1 MPSFKSVLARI
12 GGATPAEP
20 QPAAARS
27 VAGVAHVVPGQA
39 APTTQ
44 PAAPLPN
51 RRDATRQ
58 NAPQHAPANARS
70 GDGAHPAPNNDA
82 ARRQLGTSRLKAMFS
97 RPGGHHAAPN
107 AAPAARAQ
115 PGASRSVASS
125 VATHVQAATS
135 ELSTPFH
142 QRISVNR
149 PIAASDYVTGGARY
163 AADPKASHA
172 EALRRRAGRKAGA
185 ALSGALPAVP
195 EDDHEDADEQAMRIE
210 SLDSPDALRT
220 QVDVWFPEPAGVQR
234 VNGGDNAVLAGRL
247 AGLGAPDAA
256 PSTQRGALLAIAL
269 RSAGATSSVDA
280 RAILDEMSRLD
291 FSQMDQATSANPAG
305 AAQPLD
311 ETRARAWLA
320 ARNLSRTEE
329 GFDALQVLRGPR
341 PDDTPLRINAQRTML
356 EAADHADPGPH
367 DALTLANDPAPG
379 AVQARNVAAGGT
391 PRLATRAFSAAATA
405 NTHGVARMS
414 AAHKGDFFAWRQHYR
429 EDGPGTPLAK
439 TRSRLHKFTGKAL
452 DQAGETRWKTFA
464 ARSVGKHRAP
474 LAALRSGTQD
484 VTRATIAKEQ
494 KSLAKLAEH
503 RGALLDRPMMQ
514 PAATLGHD
522 RPGHSIA
529 ELAALH
535 VWFDQGGFKT
545 GQPDAAQT
553 KLIVAKANEMRNA
566 LATADLSATP
576 ELIPARDAML
586 RDTAGWSGR
595 NAQQDGAFRTL
606 GVVPFNANRIA
617 DWVQRAGVEDADFI
631 AAVDTLKSDTKN
643 LPQTVATPAQD
654 GVVNALSEVVKTIP
668 SGARLRMQDG
678 NRFGFSTRGL
688 SANLGKLLSVHG
700 VPIQPRVD
708 IRAAGNRSAL
718 VEFARSNYGSEIFM
732 GTAKGISA
740 QAGLGVRVGYDF
752 DVGLSYV
759 RAGVTTQAVLHQQER
774 NEPSGVSLRVARR
787 VLPDGS
793 NFDDR
798 TLETKYAALFQHL
811 VQSSATARTGNEGDT
826 WNRLADQFLE
836 DPDISVGWTDGIDHT
851 IRHGATVDVGVYG
864 GIPKTPLSAG
874 IGVGAGYTATR
885 RHTREVHDDA
895 GALQVEQHR
904 SGSGAR
910 WVARLTGGLSGSV
923 SLGPKAHD
931 VSMGLSSIDT
941 PSAILALSDSGIESR
956 VQIARDNGKLVPR
969 SCLVDVEYKSAET
982 FTHAVDAQAG
992 AWRDLYALKSL
1003 KEQGVDVDT
1012 ATPAHWA
1019 TAHAAADTKINT
1031 LLGDA
1036 RANSAPN
1043 QTFFHRFRLRDSA
1056 ARQIDALTAS
1066 DSVHG
1071 QPTASVARRID
1082 DIMTNPA
1089 SWIAS
1094 DLKVKEQNSI
1104 TTRSGLNAGLIATSV
1119 TQVSG
1124 EHEIVSESAD
1134 FADLDKLERYQE
1146 RQAAE
1151 VAVPPAPPAVP
1162 APPVVPAEVRQ
1173 QQQPVV
1179 PPAPTHAPPP
1189 IPTDV
1194 RQQQQPVVPPAPT
1207 HAPPPIPTDVRQ
1219 QQRPVVPPTP
1229 THAPP
1234 PIPTDVR
1241 QQQRPVV
1248 PPAPTH
1254 APPPIPTDVRQQRPI
1269 VPPAPRPI
1277 ASTSQQRTQSAVPPI
1292 PARSPLRPPP
1302 PAPAPAIPARSPL
1315 RPRPPAT
1322 QAGTGRDNLL
1332 DPTSSAGSNTA
1343 SRFQSLG
1350 ALAGSSAA
1358 HNAPPTRPAPLP
1370 PTPGSST
1377 NLDNL
1382 LDPTSSTGSS
1392 PASRFQ
1398 SLDALAG
1405 SNTTA
1410 RNAPPTR
1417 PASLPPTPG
1426 SSTGPGTARANTVAS
1441 SAASTATPAAR
1452 PPETPYVDEDGDTFF
1467 DARDSFDADDEPE
1480 PPPRA

>member
-12 GGATPAEP
+12 GGTAAAEP
-20 QPAAARS
+20 QQPAARG
-27 VAGVAHVVPGQA
+27 VPGVAHVVPGQA

-58 NAPQHAPANARS
+58 NAPADARTA
-70 GDGAHPAPNNDA
+70 GDPVHPAPNHDA
-82 ARRQLGTSRLKAMFS
+82 ARRQLGTTRLKAMFS
-97 RPGGHHAAPN
+97 RSGGHNANPN
-107 AAPAARAQ
+107 AAPNTARTQA
-115 PGASRSVASS
+115 GASRGVAASV
-125 VATHVQAATS
+125 VTHVQAASS

-142 QRISVNR
+142 QRISANR
-149 PIAASDYVTGGARY
+149 PIGASEYVTGGARY

-172 EALRRRAGRKAGA
+172 EALRRRAGKKAGA

-234 VNGGDNAVLAGRL
+234 VNGGDNAILAGRL

-269 RSAGATSSVDA
+269 RSAGATRSTDA

-291 FSQMDQATSANPAG
+291 FSQMDQSTSANPAG

-320 ARNLSRTEE
+320 ARTLSRTEE

-367 DALTLANDPAPG
+367 DALTPANDPAPG

-391 PRLATRAFSAAATA
+391 PTLAARAFSAAATA
-405 NTHGVARMS
+405 NTHGVAQMS

-474 LAALRSGTQD
+474 LAALRGGTQD

-514 PAATLGHD
+514 PAATLTHAQ
-522 RPGHSIA
+522 PGHSIA

-553 KLIVAKANEMRNA
+553 RLIVAKANEMRNA
-566 LATADLSATP
+566 LATEDLSATP
-576 ELIPARDAML
+576 ELMPARDAML

-595 NAQQDGAFRTL
+595 NAQQDPAFRAL
-606 GVVPFNANRIA
+606 GTVPFNAQRIA
-617 DWVQRAGVEDADFI
+617 GWTQRAGVEDADFI
-631 AAVDTLKSDTKN
+631 GAVDTLRSDTKN
-643 LPQTVATPAQD
+643 LPQTVATPGQE
-654 GVVNALSEVVKTIP
+654 GVVAALSEVVRTIP

-688 SANLGKLLSVHG
+688 SANVGKLLSVHG

-708 IRAAGNRSAL
+708 LRAAGNRSAL

-752 DVGLSYV
+752 DVGLSYL

-798 TLETKYAALFQHL
+798 TLETKYAALFEHL
-811 VQSSATARTGNEGDT
+811 VDSSATARTGNEGDT

-836 DPDISVGWTDGIDHT
+836 DPDISVGWTDGIDDT
-851 IRHGATVDVGVYG
+851 VRRGGTVDVGVYG

-931 VSMGLSSIDT
+931 VGLGLSSIDT
-941 PSAILALSDSGIESR
+941 PSAILALTDSGIESR

-1003 KEQGVDVDT
+1003 KAQGVDVDT

-1019 TAHAAADTKINT
+1019 TAHEAADRKIDA

-1066 DSVHG
+1066 DAVHG

-1094 DLKVKEQNSI
+1094 DLKVKEQNAI
-1104 TTRSGLNAGLIATSV
+1104 TTRTGLNAGLIATSV

-1146 RQAAE
+1146 RQAAA
-1151 VAVPPAPPAVP
+1151 VMVPPVVVPPPAVP
-1162 APPVVPAEVRQ
+1162 AVPVPPVVPPRSALR
-1173 QQQPVV
+1173 PP
-1179 PPAPTHAPPP
+1179 PPART
-1189 IPTDV
+1189 
-1194 RQQQQPVVPPAPT
+1194 PPA
-1207 HAPPPIPTDVRQ
+1207 
-1219 QQRPVVPPTP
+1219 VP
-1229 THAPP
+1229 A
-1234 PIPTDVR
+1234 DVR

-1248 PPAPTH
+1248 PPAPTRTPPAIPTDMRQQQQPVVPPAPTRTPPAIPTDARQQQRPV
-1254 APPPIPTDVRQQRPI
+1254 APPAPTRTPPAIPTDVRQQQRPVAPPAPTRTPPAVPTDARQQQQQPV
-1269 VPPAPRPI
+1269 VPPAPTRTPPAIPTDTQQQQRPI
-1277 ASTSQQRTQSAVPPI
+1277 APPLAPSTSQRRPQSALPPI

-1302 PAPAPAIPARSPL
+1302 P
-1315 RPRPPAT
+1315 PPA
-1322 QAGTGRDNLL
+1322 AGTRTGLDSLL
-1332 DPTSSAGSNTA
+1332 DPTSAAGSSTA
-1343 SRFQSLG
+1343 SRFQSFD
-1350 ALAGSSAA
+1350 ALSGTATPRT
-1358 HNAPPTRPAPLP
+1358 APPTRPAPP
-1370 PTPGSST
+1370 
-1377 NLDNL
+1377 
-1382 LDPTSSTGSS
+1382 
-1392 PASRFQ
+1392 
-1398 SLDALAG
+1398 
-1405 SNTTA
+1405 
-1410 RNAPPTR
+1410 
-1417 PASLPPTPG
+1417 PPTPG
-1426 SSTGPGTARANTVAS
+1426 SSTGPGTARAN
-1441 SAASTATPAAR
+1441 AASTATPPAR
-1452 PPETPYVDEDGDTFF
+1452 PPETPYVDQDGDTFF
-1467 DARDSFDADDEPE
+1467 DARDSFDASDEQD